1 MQPRGDLTRSLS
13 GDADNDYYVVSLV
26 TAETSSSYSRLFRE
40 TWKWRDSSTITWGRH
55 FSIRGELWG
64 LALGP

>member
-1 MQPRGDLTRSLS
+1 MQPRGDLTGSLS
-13 GDADNDYYVVSLV
+13 GDADNDDYVVSLV
-26 TAETSSSYSRLFRE
+26 TTETSSSYSHLCRG
-40 TWKWRDSSTITWGRH
+40 TWKWRDISTISWGRH